1 MSRRQAR
8 EVALQTLFQLDMNP
22 AENGAVVADARQAA
36 MDVAMATMDDGEKL
50 GRKDMAFLSELV
62 NGTEDN
68 RKEIDELISGASKD
82 WKLHRMAGVDRN
94 ITRMA
99 VYELKFADEKLTPN
113 IVINEAVE
121 LAKKYGSDD
130 SSRFV
135 NGILGA
141 ITRL

>member
-1 MSRRQAR
+1 MSRRRAR

-22 AENGAVVADARQAA
+22 VEKGAEVAEARQAA
-36 MDVAMATMDDGEKL
+36 IDVAVAALDDDEKL
-50 GRKDMAFLSELV
+50 GKKDMAFLVELV

-68 RKEIDELISGASKD
+68 RDEIDSIISENSKE
-82 WKLHRMAGVDRN
+82 WKLQRMAGVDRN
-94 ITRMA
+94 ITRLA
-99 VYELKFADEKLTPN
+99 VYELKFGEEKLTPN

-121 LAKKYGSDD
+121 LAKKFGTDE

-141 ITRL
+141 IARA

>member
-1 MSRRQAR
+1 MSRRRAR

-22 AENGAVVADARQAA
+22 VEKGAEVAEARQAA
-36 MDVAMATMDDGEKL
+36 IDVAVAAMDDDEKL
-50 GRKDMAFLSELV
+50 GQKDMAFLVELV

-68 RKEIDELISGASKD
+68 RDEIDSIISENSKE
-82 WKLHRMAGVDRN
+82 WKLQRMAGVDRN
-94 ITRMA
+94 ITRLA
-99 VYELKFADEKLTPN
+99 VYELKFGEEKLTPN

-121 LAKKYGSDD
+121 LAKKFGTDE

-141 ITRL
+141 IARA

>member
-1 MSRRQAR
+1 MSRRRAR

-22 AENGAVVADARQAA
+22 VEKGAEVAEARQAA
-36 MDVAMATMDDGEKL
+36 IDVAVAAMDDDEKL
-50 GRKDMAFLSELV
+50 GKKDMAFLVELV

-68 RKEIDELISGASKD
+68 RDEIDSIISENSKE
-82 WKLHRMAGVDRN
+82 WKLQRMAGVDRN
-94 ITRMA
+94 ITRLA
-99 VYELKFADEKLTPN
+99 VYELKFGEEKLTPN

-121 LAKKYGSDD
+121 LAKKFGTAE

-141 ITRL
+141 IARA

>member
-1 MSRRQAR
+1 MSRRRAR

-22 AENGAVVADARQAA
+22 VEKGAEVAEARQTAIDVAVAA
-36 MDVAMATMDDGEKL
+36 MDDDEKL
-50 GRKDMAFLSELV
+50 GKKDMAFLVELV

-68 RKEIDELISGASKD
+68 RDEIDSIISENSKE
-82 WKLHRMAGVDRN
+82 WKLQRMAGVDRN
-94 ITRMA
+94 ITRLA
-99 VYELKFADEKLTPN
+99 VYELKFGEEKLTPN

-121 LAKKYGSDD
+121 LAKKFGTDE

-141 ITRL
+141 IARA

>member
-1 MSRRQAR
+1 MSRRRAR

-22 AENGAVVADARQAA
+22 VEKGAEVAEARQAA
-36 MDVAMATMDDGEKL
+36 IDVAVAAMDDDEKL
-50 GRKDMAFLSELV
+50 GKKDMAFLVELV

-68 RKEIDELISGASKD
+68 RDEIDSIISENSKE
-82 WKLHRMAGVDRN
+82 WKLQRMAGVDRN
-94 ITRMA
+94 ITRLA
-99 VYELKFADEKLTPN
+99 VYELKFGEEKLPPN

-121 LAKKYGSDD
+121 LAKKFGTDE

-141 ITRL
+141 IARA

>member
-1 MSRRQAR
+1 MSRRRAR

-22 AENGAVVADARQAA
+22 VEKGAEVAEARQAA
-36 MDVAMATMDDGEKL
+36 IDVAVAAMDDDEKL
-50 GRKDMAFLSELV
+50 GKQDMAFLVELV

-68 RKEIDELISGASKD
+68 RDEIDSIISENSKE
-82 WKLHRMAGVDRN
+82 WKLQRMAGVDRN
-94 ITRMA
+94 ITRLA
-99 VYELKFADEKLTPN
+99 VYELKFGEEKLTPN

-121 LAKKYGSDD
+121 LAKKFGTDE

-141 ITRL
+141 IARA

>member
-1 MSRRQAR
+1 MSRRRAR

-22 AENGAVVADARQAA
+22 VEKGAEVAEARQAA
-36 MDVAMATMDDGEKL
+36 IDVAVAAMDDDEKL
-50 GRKDMAFLSELV
+50 GKKDMAFLVELV

-68 RKEIDELISGASKD
+68 RDEIDSIISENSKE
-82 WKLHRMAGVDRN
+82 WKLQRMAGVDRN
-94 ITRMA
+94 ITRLA
-99 VYELKFADEKLTPN
+99 VYELKFGEEKLTPN

-121 LAKKYGSDD
+121 LAKKFGTDE

-141 ITRL
+141 IARA